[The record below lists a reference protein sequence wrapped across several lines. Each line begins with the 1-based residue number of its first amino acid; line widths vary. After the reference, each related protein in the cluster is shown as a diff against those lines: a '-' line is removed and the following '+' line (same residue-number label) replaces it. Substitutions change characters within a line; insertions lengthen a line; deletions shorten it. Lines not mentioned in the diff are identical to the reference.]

1 MEIIAELLL
10 SVLGFVAEIALQ
22 VVLELIAEFGFRAV
36 REPFRGARIEN
47 PVLAALG
54 YALFGALAGGLSL
67 LLFPNSF
74 IAARSARI
82 ANLLITPVAAG
93 ALMALLGAWRRRR
106 GDELMRLDRFAYGMV
121 FAFAMSAVRFV
132 FANHP

>member
-22 VVLELIAEFGFRAV
+22 VGLELIAEFGFRAV

-132 FANHP
+132 FANHR